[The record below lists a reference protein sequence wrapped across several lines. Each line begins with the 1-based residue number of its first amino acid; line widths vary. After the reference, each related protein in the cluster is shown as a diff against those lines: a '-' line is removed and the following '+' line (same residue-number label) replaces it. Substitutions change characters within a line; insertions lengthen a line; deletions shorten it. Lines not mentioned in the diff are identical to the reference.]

1 MMRLSDP
8 GSLSLGEYAAICR
21 QHAKAQDDGKRL
33 TEAEKDA
40 IWEKVR
46 VH

>member
-1 MMRLSDP
+1 MMRVANP
-8 GSLSLGEYAAICR
+8 ERLSLGEYAAICR
-21 QHAKAQDDGKRL
+21 QQAKAHEDGKRL

-40 IWEKVR
+40 IWQKVR